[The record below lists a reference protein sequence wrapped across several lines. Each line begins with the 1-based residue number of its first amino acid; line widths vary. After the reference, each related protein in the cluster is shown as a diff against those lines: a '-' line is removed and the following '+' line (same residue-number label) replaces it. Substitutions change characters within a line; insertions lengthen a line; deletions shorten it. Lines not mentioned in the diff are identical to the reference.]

1 MTSRNELIV
10 DASNN
15 VFHNMYSNSVTPSAI
30 IGYNNATGN
39 IVLTKGNTF
48 GTPTITIN
56 NIRTTINDVVHFGT
70 ITNNSP
76 LDGDVWFDGTKFNF
90 RSGGATNYFKTQLS
104 QLNDISFSSLT
115 NNDVLIYIS
124 ATNTW
129 ENYHLT
135 GALFN
140 STTKSISVIPSIAA
154 SSDVKLTGISNDQ
167 LMVYNA
173 TDSAWENY
181 TLSGVTF
188 NDTTKII
195 SITPPTLATLSDIYL
210 SSLGGYNMLVYDNGI
225 DKWENYSFNG
235 VSFNSTLKTIT
246 ITPGTSSIVQSGSLI
261 IANGT
266 STVTYS
272 SPYSN
277 PPNLYY
283 TLSGVSS
290 NNVNIVISNPTT
302 TGFGVTMTGVILQT
316 THSFNYFTID
326 DSSITLDNIL
336 CITRTPR
343 GNIAVTFTHSMGN
356 GTVELV
362 YVEST
367 DINGYEWNTPNLIT
381 TTSVYEN
388 IISPNFVTNIC
399 YIDGYPMIVTYNNYN
414 IYKFYATTI
423 GGTTWNSPVLLVN
436 RSSTSEIYCFINGTT
451 RSYIFAGTSSN
462 NSYLIYGNDKYGT
475 SFTTVTITSPNIITS
490 WVKAVILK
498 SGFPAIIFQDTHT
511 GGVTNLV
518 YWYMN
523 TATTLNATT
532 TILND
537 ISNQTTKSTQC
548 ELILINGKPGFVYY
562 YSYGT
567 THVRI
572 KLGADNNGT
581 SYTSYIL
588 VADLTSYV
596 DSTNFGTN
604 YGLLN
609 LSFSSMSAIHTG
621 SYVVVVL
628 FLVYAGTIG
637 SQTYNGEDRYYT
649 RCYTVSSSDEG
660 NTWGAPI
667 YISNVTFYASFT
679 SGATMQP
686 KILTLDTETI
696 MILYLDNTTQIIKA
710 LVVSAIGTGG
720 VLTWTASDRTTNYNT
735 LSLNKST
742 DVIQSNG
749 NIYFDGLH
757 FNFRESGLNKTIKM
771 NLSEMN
777 DISFSNINP
786 DNIIVYNSTDNKWE
800 NYSLIGVIINDATKT
815 ITFSQPTYAS
825 LPDISFV
832 GLANDNIPVYNSIS
846 SSWKNYSLTGVTFN
860 DASRTIT
867 VSAPSINT
875 CTDVTLASLAND
887 QIFVYNSVFGK
898 WRNYSLLGTY
908 LTFNDVAKTITV
920 AAPSIATCTD
930 VLLTGATAGNL
941 LQYDG
946 IRWQNIGALPQSYIT
961 GLVTALSSK
970 VSTSSIN
977 IANGICPLDNS
988 GYVPVSNLGNLVTS
1002 VNSVS
1007 GAISF
1012 AGGAGMTL
1020 TVTGSTLTITNTS
1033 SSLATLTDCS
1043 IVSPVNDSMLIY
1055 NTTSGRW
1062 LNYRAIGATFNDIAQ
1077 TVTFLPPA
1085 IANSSDVTITSLVAN
1100 NMLQYNGSKWVN
1112 IGSLSQ
1118 SFISGL
1124 VTDLANRPLLS
1135 SVGANNGICPL
1146 NGLGYVAQQ
1155 YLSGVVYNINGLTGN
1170 ITLAAGAGLSM
1181 ATVGNSLTITNALST
1196 MTIAGLTD
1204 CSVTTPVSG
1213 NMLIYNGVSGKWKN
1227 YSTVGM
1233 SYNHTTNVVTISAL
1247 AINSCTDVTIS
1258 GLANDNLLIYN
1269 SAANKWENYT
1279 INGAIFDDGT
1289 KTMTVAGTTFIA
1301 NLLGDVN
1308 ITSPANG
1315 DILQYNSTTSKWTN
1329 VQTLATVV
1337 NTVFGINNTLL
1348 TTQTSPQTVVGA
1360 VQNQIIQTSFVDG
1373 TGGLIAFVNNTSA
1386 STIRPVNISIGGVG
1400 ANWSINGDGYGQP
1413 SGNVQTIATVITNLY
1428 DGNNGTSVYIGGGY
1442 PYTRINYS
1450 FPTSFNLQDIYIV
1463 YVPGNYPGTIAV
1475 TQNIQVY
1482 GSTNLNDFSNLTN
1495 ITTGMTLLYT
1505 ATGSNTSLNTSLVIN
1520 ATFAF
1525 NVYSVFLQNS
1535 STAPSTIL
1543 RELQFVQAA
1552 GGVSGLFSGTNF
1564 TLTTNTTTG
1573 FPDITYLDLT
1583 TQNISYNYNNL
1594 LLYEAYRRLFPV
1606 VRTSSSIKIGTW
1618 LISDISGTLN
1628 FNNGTLEFS
1637 INSSGNLFVNG
1648 TVAIGGNTTI
1658 GGNLIVSGNL
1668 TWNGGTTSIQ
1678 SILSTVTGLNQ
1689 NLILVNNCISSAYVI
1704 QNQTLQTTFVDT
1716 SNGSFIY
1723 INNSSAS
1730 VIKPSNITVGG
1741 VGANWSINADG
1752 YGQPSGNVQTMATVI
1767 TNLYDGMSSTGI
1779 YILGGFPYI
1788 RINFYF
1794 PLAIIIQGLYLVYR
1808 YGNYPG
1814 TSSLAFNLQIYGS
1827 NTNTDF
1833 TNLTNVTTGMTL
1845 LTSVSS
1851 TATSFNGTVNVT
1863 TSLSY
1868 NVYSIFLQNATL
1880 ASSMYIQECQIIQAM
1895 GGFIGL
1901 ISNTDFSITSD
1912 STTGYPN
1919 ITYLNISPQNI
1930 TYNYNNLLL
1939 YEAYRRLY
1947 PVVRSPSIIKIGTWL
1962 ISDIS
1967 GTLNYNNGTLGF
1979 SINPSGNV
1987 FTNGTMTIGGN
1998 TTIGGNLVVTGDLS
2012 WNNGAA
2018 SIQSI
2023 LSSMS
2028 GLSQNFT
2035 LINNVVASANVV
2047 QNLTLQPAY
2056 SDSANSPF
2064 IFINNTSASTIKP
2077 VNIAIGGVGSN
2088 WSINADGYGQ
2098 PSGNVQTLATV
2109 ITNLYDGMS
2118 STGIYLLG
2126 GYPFI
2131 RINYYY
2137 SLAIIIQSLYLVY
2150 KYGNYPGTTTLAF
2163 NLQVYGSNTNSDFTN
2178 LTNVTTGMT
2187 LLTSMSS
2194 TATSFNGTINITT
2207 SSSYNVYSIFLQN
2220 GTGIASMNIQECQ
2233 IVQAPGGFT
2242 GLVSTTDFS
2251 ISTDATT
2258 GYPDITYTNAISQ
2271 NITYNFNNMLL
2282 YESYRRIYPVI
2293 RSTSNIKVGTWN
2305 ILDTAGTLKFNTTM
2319 MTLSATGD
2327 LSIAGNLSITGNLP
2341 SISRL
2346 NDILFTTLAN
2356 DNLLIYTA
2364 SLSKWQNYTISG
2376 AVINDATRTINMGSA
2391 ISLNSDV
2398 SLGTLSNNNF
2408 LVYNTTSSKWENF
2421 AMSGITFNNVAK
2433 TGVVAMTSLT
2443 DTLIVT
2449 PTNDNLLVYNATSS
2463 KWQNYTIS
2471 GATINDTNKT
2481 IAISSPSVATC
2492 TDVLLSGI
2500 SNDNLLVYNATSTK
2514 WQNYTVSGAIIN
2526 DTARTISLSNASIA
2540 SCSDVLLSSLT
2551 NDNILLYN
2559 NTALKWENYYL
2570 NGFNVNDTTRTVMA
2584 TGTISTASDAVMT
2597 SLSGQNLLYYNSFN
2611 SKWQNG
2617 LGLTTRGDLLVF
2629 DTNYNRMPVGTNNQF
2644 LIANS
2649 SQTSGL
2655 QWSNT
2660 LLDGTNLKITNVTTA
2675 TKIAQFSCA
2684 SLTGTS
2690 TFSFPTIIT
2699 SDNLVSD
2706 TSFSNLSN
2714 KTLTDHSNSC
2724 VASVLKTGTNNATDV
2739 TLTIGNPT
2747 AGQFLIASSSTTAGW
2762 SNLIDAN
2769 LIIVDDVDSTKKLQF
2784 QLGFITTG
2792 TTVTLAIP
2800 NYNDT
2805 LVVLSGSQAIINK
2818 TLTDHTNSCV
2828 ASVLKTGTSNATNVT
2843 LSTGNPIAGQFLMA
2857 TSSTTAGWS
2866 NIVDN
2871 IFTIIDETDPTKK
2884 LQFET
2889 NLITTGTTV
2898 ILSAPNYSDTIAV
2911 LNSSQ
2916 NMSNKTL
2923 TDHTNSCLA
2932 SVLKTGTDN
2941 TTNVT
2946 LTTGNPSGLHQT
2958 LMTTSTTAATW
2969 KTPTLEYL
2977 DDITLSSPSVGH
2989 MLYYDLTALKWKNLP
3004 LGTNNQVLSVNTSV
3018 AGSNLQWVTNQIK
3031 SYANAFFTNVTYNLV
3046 LGTNT
3051 PTKLVQPFSISDVYN
3066 FNVSNTN
3073 SEMTFIGSTTRFKI
3087 ECCITAAI
3095 TNGTDTFQ
3103 VNVQKDSGGTITQ
3116 ISNNVY
3122 FLSNVINNATIV
3134 TVSSLL
3140 PNDIIYISANN
3151 STATGLTT
3159 LTFYESSL
3167 TLTVV

>member
-39 IVLTKGNTF
+39 LVLTKGNTF

-56 NIRTTINDVVHFGT
+56 NLRTTINDIVHFGT

-104 QLNDISFSSLT
+104 QLNDISFTSLT

-124 ATNTW
+124 STNTW

-167 LMVYNA
+167 LLVYNA
-173 TDSAWENY
+173 TDSSWENY

-261 IANGT
+261 IANGI

-290 NNVNIVISNPTT
+290 NNVNIVMSNPTT
-302 TGFGVTMTGVILQT
+302 TGFGITMSGVILQT
-316 THSFNYFTID
+316 THDFNYFTID
-326 DSSITLDNIL
+326 DASIIQDNL
-336 CITRTPR
+336 LSITRTPR
-343 GNIAVTFTHSMGN
+343 GNIAVTFSHSMGN
-356 GTVELV
+356 GTVQLI
-362 YVEST
+362 YVESS
-367 DINGYEWNTPNLIT
+367 DINGNEWNTPNLIT
-381 TTSVYEN
+381 TTSSYEN
-388 IISPNFVTNIC
+388 IISPNFVTNIG
-399 YIDGYPMIVTYNNYN
+399 YLDGYPMIVTYNNYN
-414 IYKFYATTI
+414 IYKFSATTNN
-423 GGTTWNSPVLLVN
+423 GTNWNSPVLLVN
-436 RSSTSEIYCFINGTT
+436 RSTSNEIYCFINGTT
-451 RSYIFAGTSSN
+451 RPYIFAGSSSN

-475 SFTTVTITSPNIITS
+475 AFTTVTFTSPNIIKS
-490 WVKAVILK
+490 WVKAIILK
-498 SGFPAIIFQDTHT
+498 SGFPAIIFQDTYT

-537 ISNQTTKSTQC
+537 ISNQTTKATQC
-548 ELILINGKPGFVYY
+548 ELILINGKPAFVYY
-562 YSYGT
+562 YSYGAT
-567 THVRI
+567 QVRI

-588 VADLTSYV
+588 VADLANYINSA
-596 DSTNFGTN
+596 NFGTD

-609 LSFSSMSAIHTG
+609 MSFSSMGAIHTG

-637 SQTYNGEDRYYT
+637 SQTYNGEDKYYT

-667 YISNVTFYASFT
+667 FINSVTFYASFT
-679 SGATMQP
+679 NGATMQP
-686 KILTLDTETI
+686 KILTLDLETI

-720 VLTWTASDRTTNYNT
+720 VLTWTASDKSTNYNT

-742 DVIQSNG
+742 DVIQTNG

-832 GLANDNIPVYNSIS
+832 GLANDNISVYNSIS

-867 VSAPSINT
+867 VSAPSIST

-920 AAPSIATCTD
+920 ASPSIATCTD

-946 IRWQNIGALPQSYIT
+946 TKWQNISALPQSYIT

-970 VSTSSIN
+970 IAIASIN

-1002 VNSVS
+1002 INSVS

-1043 IVSPVNDSMLIY
+1043 IVSPINDSMLIY

-1112 IGSLSQ
+1112 IGSLPQ

-1124 VTDLANRPLLS
+1124 VTDLANRVLLS
-1135 SVGANNGICPL
+1135 SVGASNGICPL

-1155 YLSGVVYNINGLTGN
+1155 YLSGVVYNLNGLTGN

-1204 CSVTTPVSG
+1204 CSINTPVAG
-1213 NMLIYNGVSGKWKN
+1213 NMLIYNSISGKWKN

-1247 AINSCTDVTIS
+1247 AINSCTDVVIS

-1279 INGAIFDDGT
+1279 INGAIFDDNT

-1315 DILQYNSTTSKWTN
+1315 DVLQYNSTTSKWTN
-1329 VQTLATVV
+1329 VQTLVTVV

-1348 TTQTSPQTVVGA
+1348 TTQTSPQTVIGA
-1360 VQNQIIQTSFVDG
+1360 IQNQVISTVFTDTTS
-1373 TGGLIAFVNNTSA
+1373 GLIAFINNTSA
-1386 STIRPVNISIGGVG
+1386 STIRPTNISIGGVG
-1400 ANWSINGDGYGQP
+1400 AFWSMQQNGGAP
-1413 SGNVQTIATVITNLY
+1413 WASVQTVSQLITFLY
-1428 DGNNGTSVYIGGGY
+1428 DGNSSNGVYIGGGF
-1442 PYTRINYS
+1442 PFIRINYS
-1450 FPTSFNLQDIYIV
+1450 FPTSFNLQNLYMV
-1463 YVPGNYPGTIAV
+1463 YYYSQGVGIA
-1475 TQNIQVY
+1475 QNIQVY

-1495 ITTGMTLLYT
+1495 VTTGMTLLFSGS
-1505 ATGSNTSLNTSLVIN
+1505 GSNLTVNTTFSIN
-1520 ATFAF
+1520 ASFAF
-1525 NVYSVFLQNS
+1525 NVYSVFVQNS
-1535 STAPSTIL
+1535 SSAGTIYIN
-1543 RELQFVQAA
+1543 ELQFVQAA
-1552 GGVSGLFSGTNF
+1552 GGVSGLVAGTDF
-1564 TLTTNTTTG
+1564 TLTTNATTG

-1583 TQNISYNYNNL
+1583 TQNISYNFNNL

-1606 VRTSSSIKIGTW
+1606 VRTSSAIKIGTWNIIDSSGTLNYNNGTLEFSIGSTGNVFANGTMTIIGNTSIGGNLTVSGNLSWNGGTTTIQSILSSVTGLNQNLILVNNVIASAAVTQNQTVQTSYVDINNGAFIFVNNTSASTIRPTNMNVGGVGSYWSMIQNGGAPWSSQQTPISTVISNLYDNNSGTGIYIGGGYPYIRINYYYPLAFIIQGLYVVYNYSQGVGLAANIQIYGSNTTTDFTNLTNVTTGMTLLSSVSTISTNFNGTINIVTSSSFNVYSIFFQNSSTTGTMYLNELTVIQAIGGFIGLVAGTDFSVSSNSTTGFPDITYLNTLSQNITYNFDNLLLYEAYRRLYPVVRSSSSIKIGTW

-1628 FNNGTLEFS
+1628 MNNGSLEFS
-1637 INSSGNLFVNG
+1637 
-1648 TVAIGGNTTI
+1648 
-1658 GGNLIVSGNL
+1658 
-1668 TWNGGTTSIQ
+1668 
-1678 SILSTVTGLNQ
+1678 LS
-1689 NLILVNNCISSAYVI
+1689 
-1704 QNQTLQTTFVDT
+1704 
-1716 SNGSFIY
+1716 
-1723 INNSSAS
+1723 
-1730 VIKPSNITVGG
+1730 
-1741 VGANWSINADG
+1741 
-1752 YGQPSGNVQTMATVI
+1752 
-1767 TNLYDGMSSTGI
+1767 
-1779 YILGGFPYI
+1779 
-1788 RINFYF
+1788 
-1794 PLAIIIQGLYLVYR
+1794 
-1808 YGNYPG
+1808 
-1814 TSSLAFNLQIYGS
+1814 
-1827 NTNTDF
+1827 
-1833 TNLTNVTTGMTL
+1833 
-1845 LTSVSS
+1845 
-1851 TATSFNGTVNVT
+1851 
-1863 TSLSY
+1863 
-1868 NVYSIFLQNATL
+1868 
-1880 ASSMYIQECQIIQAM
+1880 
-1895 GGFIGL
+1895 
-1901 ISNTDFSITSD
+1901 
-1912 STTGYPN
+1912 
-1919 ITYLNISPQNI
+1919 
-1930 TYNYNNLLL
+1930 
-1939 YEAYRRLY
+1939 
-1947 PVVRSPSIIKIGTWL
+1947 
-1962 ISDIS
+1962 
-1967 GTLNYNNGTLGF
+1967 
-1979 SINPSGNV
+1979 PSGNV
-1987 FTNGTMTIGGN
+1987 FTNGTMTINNN
-1998 TTIGGNLVVTGDLS
+1998 TSIGGDLIVSGNLS
-2012 WNNGAA
+2012 WNNGA
-2018 SIQSI
+2018 STIQSI
-2023 LSSMS
+2023 LNTMV

-2035 LINNVVASANVV
+2035 LLSNIIASATVV
-2047 QNLTLQPAY
+2047 QNQLLSPSY
-2056 SDSANSPF
+2056 SDNLNGAF
-2064 IFINNTSASTIKP
+2064 IFTNNTSAATIRP
-2077 VNIAIGGVGSN
+2077 TNIIVAGVGAN
-2088 WSINADGYGQ
+2088 WSMTQNGGAPWQSI
-2098 PSGNVQTLATV
+2098 QTPIATV
-2109 ITNLYDGMS
+2109 ISNLYDGNN
-2118 STGIYLLG
+2118 GALVYIG
-2126 GYPFI
+2126 GGNPFI
-2131 RINYYY
+2131 RVNYYY
-2137 SLAIIIQSLYLVY
+2137 PVAFIIQSAYIVY
-2150 KYGNYPGTTTLAF
+2150 WYSQGTGLAC
-2163 NLQVYGSNTNSDFTN
+2163 NIQIYASNTNSDFTN

-2187 LLTSMSS
+2187 LLTSYTSS
-2194 TATSFNGTINITT
+2194 ALTFNNTLNILTQ
-2207 SSSYNVYSIFLQN
+2207 SSYNVYSIFFQNSLTTGTLALSELQL
-2220 GTGIASMNIQECQ
+2220 
-2233 IVQAPGGFT
+2233 VQAPGGFV
-2242 GLVSTTDFS
+2242 GLYSGTDFNVAV
-2251 ISTDATT
+2251 DATT
-2258 GYPDITYTNAISQ
+2258 GYPTLTYINPISQ
-2271 NITYNFNNMLL
+2271 SITYNYNNLL
-2282 YESYRRIYPVI
+2282 LHQAYNRLYPVV
-2293 RSTSNIKVGTWN
+2293 RSTSNIKIGTWS

-2327 LSIAGNLSITGNLP
+2327 LSIAGNLSLTGNLP

-2346 NDILFTTLAN
+2346 SDISFTTLAN
-2356 DNLLIYTA
+2356 DNLLVYTA

-2376 AVINDATRTINMGSA
+2376 AVINDAARTINMGSA

-2398 SLGTLSNNNF
+2398 SLGTLTNNNF

-2421 AMSGITFNNVAK
+2421 TMTGITFNNVAK
-2433 TGVVAMTSLT
+2433 TGVVAMTSLI

-2463 KWQNYTIS
+2463 KWQNYSIS
-2471 GATINDTNKT
+2471 GATINDTSKT

-2492 TDVLLSGI
+2492 TDVLLTGI

-2514 WQNYTVSGAIIN
+2514 WQNYSISGAIIN
-2526 DTARTISLSNASIA
+2526 DTARTISLANASIA
-2540 SCSDVLLSSLT
+2540 ACSDVLISSLT
-2551 NDNILLYN
+2551 NDNILVYN
-2559 NTALKWENYYL
+2559 NTALKWQNYYL

-2597 SLSGQNLLYYNSFN
+2597 SLAGQNLLYYNSFN
-2611 SKWQNG
+2611 SKWQNA

-2660 LLDGTNLKITNVTTA
+2660 LLDGTNLKITNATTA

-2684 SLTGTS
+2684 NLTGTS
-2690 TFSFPTIIT
+2690 TFNFPAILT
-2699 SDNLVSD
+2699 SDNLISD

-2714 KTLTDHSNSC
+2714 KTLIDHSNSC
-2724 VASVLKTGTNNATDV
+2724 IASVLKTGTNNSTDV
-2739 TLTIGNPT
+2739 TLTTGNPI

-2769 LIIVDDVDSTKKLQF
+2769 LIIVDDIDATKKLQF

-2792 TTVTLAIP
+2792 TTITMIIP
-2800 NYNDT
+2800 NYSDT
-2805 LVVLSGSQAIINK
+2805 IVVLSGSQSLINK
-2818 TLTDHTNSCV
+2818 TLTDHTNSCI
-2828 ASVLKTGTSNATNVT
+2828 ASVLKTGTSNASDVT
-2843 LSTGNPIAGQFLMA
+2843 LSIGNPTAGQFLMA

-2866 NIVDN
+2866 NIIDN
-2871 IFTIIDETDPTKK
+2871 VFTIVDETDPTKK

-2898 ILSAPNYSDTIAV
+2898 TLSVPNYSDTIAV

-2916 NMSNKTL
+2916 SLSNKTL
-2923 TDHTNSCLA
+2923 TDHTNSCIA
-2932 SVLKTGTDN
+2932 SVLKTGTGN
-2941 TTNVT
+2941 TTNVS
-2946 LTTGNPSGLHQT
+2946 LSTGNPTGSHQT
-2958 LMTTSTTAATW
+2958 LMTTSTTTATW
-2969 KTPTLEYL
+2969 NTPTLEFL
-2977 DDITLSSPSVGH
+2977 GDVTLSTLSIGH
-2989 MLYYDLTALKWKNLP
+2989 LLYYNLTSLKWENLP
-3004 LGTNNQVLSVNTSV
+3004 LGTNNQILAVNTSV

-3031 SYANAFFTNVTYNLV
+3031 SYANAFFTSSTYDLV

-3051 PTKLVQPFSISDVYN
+3051 ITKLIQPFSVSDVYN

-3073 SEMTFIGSTTRFKI
+3073 SEVTFIGSTTKFKV
-3087 ECCITAAI
+3087 ECCLTAAV

-3103 VNVQKDSGGTITQ
+3103 VSIQKDSGGTITQ

-3122 FLSNVINNATIV
+3122 FSSNVISNASIV
-3134 TVSSLL
+3134 TISSLL
-3140 PNDIIYISANN
+3140 PNDIIYIAATNFSA
-3151 STATGLTT
+3151 SGLAT
-3159 LTFYESSL
+3159 LTFYEGSL

>member
-56 NIRTTINDVVHFGT
+56 NIRTTINDIVHFGT

-76 LDGDVWFDGTKFNF
+76 LNGDVWFDGTKFNF

-104 QLNDISFSSLT
+104 QLNDVSLSSLT
-115 NNDVLIYIS
+115 NNDVMIYIS

-154 SSDVKLTGISNDQ
+154 SSDVKLTGISNNH

-195 SITPPTLATLSDIYL
+195 SITSPTLATLSDIYL

-266 STVTYS
+266 STITYS

-290 NNVNIVISNPTT
+290 NNVNVVISNPTI

-316 THSFNYFTID
+316 THNFDYFTID
-326 DSSITLDNIL
+326 DSSITRDNIL
-336 CITRTPR
+336 CVTRTPR
-343 GNIAVTFTHSMGN
+343 GNIGVTFSHSMGN
-356 GTVELV
+356 GTIELI
-362 YVEST
+362 YVESK
-367 DINGYEWNTPNLIT
+367 DINGNEWNTPNLIT
-381 TTSVYEN
+381 TTSIYEN
-388 IISPNFVTNIC
+388 IISPNFITNIC
-399 YIDGYPMIVTYNNYN
+399 YIDGYPMITTYNNYN
-414 IYKFYATTI
+414 IYKFYATSI
-423 GGTTWNSPVLLVN
+423 SGTSWNSPVLLLN
-436 RSSTSEIYCFINGTT
+436 RSTTSEIYCFINGTT
-451 RSYIFAGTSSN
+451 RPYIFAGTSSN
-462 NSYLIYGNDKYGT
+462 NSYLIYGDDKYGT

-498 SGFPAIIFQDTHT
+498 SGFPAIIFQDTYT

-523 TATTLNATT
+523 TAITLNATT

-537 ISNQTTKSTQC
+537 ISNQTTKVTQC

-562 YSYGT
+562 YFYGAT
-567 THVRI
+567 QVRI

-588 VADLTSYV
+588 VADLVSYV

-609 LSFSSMSAIHTG
+609 LSFSSMNAIHTG

-628 FLVYAGTIG
+628 FLVYAGTTG
-637 SQTYNGEDRYYT
+637 SQTYNGEDKYYT

-667 YISNVTFYASFT
+667 YIGNVTFYASFT

-686 KILTLDTETI
+686 KILTLDVETI
-696 MILYLDNTTQIIKA
+696 MILYLDNITQVVKA

-757 FNFRESGLNKTIKM
+757 FNFKESGLNKTIKI

-786 DNIIVYNSTDNKWE
+786 NNIIVYNSTDNKWE

-832 GLANDNIPVYNSIS
+832 GLANNNIPVYSSIS

-860 DASRTIT
+860 DVSRTIS

-875 CTDVTLASLAND
+875 CTDVILASLANN

-908 LTFNDVAKTITV
+908 LTFNDVSKTITV
-920 AAPSIATCTD
+920 ATPSVATCTD

-946 IRWQNIGALPQSYIT
+946 TKWQNIGALPQSYVT

-1002 VNSVS
+1002 INSIS

-1012 AGGAGMTL
+1012 AGGTGMTL
-1020 TVTGSTLTITNTS
+1020 TITGSTLTISNTS
-1033 SSLATLTDCS
+1033 SSLATQTDCS
-1043 IVSPVNDSMLIY
+1043 IISPINNNMLIY
-1055 NTTSGRW
+1055 NTTSGKW

-1124 VTDLANRPLLS
+1124 VSDLAIRPLLS

-1204 CSVTTPVSG
+1204 CSIATPVSG

-1269 SAANKWENYT
+1269 SATNKWENYT

-1308 ITSPANG
+1308 ITSPASG
-1315 DILQYNSTTSKWTN
+1315 DVLQYNSKTSKWTN
-1329 VQTLATVV
+1329 VQTLATVI

-1348 TTQTSPQTVVGA
+1348 TTQTSSQTVIDA
-1360 VQNQIIQTSFVDG
+1360 IQNQIISTVFTD
-1373 TGGLIAFVNNTSA
+1373 TICGLIAFINNTSA
-1386 STIRPVNISIGGVG
+1386 STIRPTNISIGGVG
-1400 ANWSINGDGYGQP
+1400 AFWSMQQNYGVPWQSIQTVSQLINY
-1413 SGNVQTIATVITNLY
+1413 LY
-1428 DGNNGTSVYIGGGY
+1428 DGNSSNGVYIGGGF
-1442 PYTRINYS
+1442 PFIRINYS
-1450 FPTSFNLQDIYIV
+1450 FPTSFNLQNLYIV
-1463 YVPGNYPGTIAV
+1463 YYYSQGVGIA
-1475 TQNIQVY
+1475 QNIQVY
-1482 GSTNLNDFSNLTN
+1482 GSTNLNDLSNLTN
-1495 ITTGMTLLYT
+1495 VTTGMTLLFS
-1505 ATGSNTSLNTSLVIN
+1505 GSSSNLTVNTTFSIN
-1520 ATFAF
+1520 ASFAF
-1525 NVYSVFLQNS
+1525 NVYSVFVQNS
-1535 STAPSTIL
+1535 SSAGTIYIN
-1543 RELQFVQAA
+1543 ELQFVQAA
-1552 GGVSGLFSGTNF
+1552 GGVSGLVAGTDF
-1564 TLTTNTTTG
+1564 TLTTNATTG
-1573 FPDITYLDLT
+1573 FPDITYLNLT
-1583 TQNISYNYNNL
+1583 TQNISYNFNNL

-1606 VRTSSSIKIGTW
+1606 IRTSSAIKIGTW
-1618 LISDISGTLN
+1618 NVIDSSGTLN

-1637 INSSGNLFVNG
+1637 ISSVGNVFANG
-1648 TVAIGGNTTI
+1648 TMTIIGNTNV
-1658 GGNLIVSGNL
+1658 GGNLTVSGNL
-1668 TWNGGTTSIQ
+1668 SWNGGTTTIQ
-1678 SILSTVTGLNQ
+1678 SILSSVTGLNQ
-1689 NLILVNNCISSAYVI
+1689 NLILVNNVIASSTVL
-1704 QNQTLQTTFVDT
+1704 QNQTIQTSYVDT
-1716 SNGSFIY
+1716 NNGSFIFV
-1723 INNSSAS
+1723 NNTSAS
-1730 VIKPSNITVGG
+1730 TIRPTNMNVGG
-1741 VGANWSINADG
+1741 VGMNWSMIQYVG
-1752 YGQPSGNVQTMATVI
+1752 VPWQSQQTPIATVI
-1767 TNLYDGMSSTGI
+1767 SNLYDNNNGTGI
-1779 YILGGFPYI
+1779 YIGGGYPYI
-1788 RINFYF
+1788 RINYYYSLSF
-1794 PLAIIIQGLYLVYR
+1794 IIQGLYLVYS
-1808 YGNYPG
+1808 YSQG
-1814 TSSLAFNLQIYGS
+1814 TGLAANIQIYGS
-1827 NTNTDF
+1827 NTTTDF

-1845 LTSVSS
+1845 LSS
-1851 TATSFNGTVNVT
+1851 ISTISTTFNGTINIVT
-1863 TSLSY
+1863 SSSF
-1868 NVYSIFLQNATL
+1868 NVYSIFFQN
-1880 ASSMYIQECQIIQAM
+1880 SSTTGTMYLTELTVVQAI

-1901 ISNTDFSITSD
+1901 VAGTDFSISTN
-1912 STTGYPN
+1912 STTGFPD
-1919 ITYLNISPQNI
+1919 ITYLNTLSQNI
-1930 TYNYNNLLL
+1930 TYNFDNLLL

-1947 PVVRSPSIIKIGTWL
+1947 PVVRSSSSIKIGSWL

-1967 GTLNYNNGTLGF
+1967 GTLNMNNGSLEF
-1979 SINPSGNV
+1979 RLSPSGNV
-1987 FTNGTMTIGGN
+1987 FTNGTMTINNN
-1998 TTIGGNLVVTGDLS
+1998 TSIGGDLIVSGNLS
-2012 WNNGAA
+2012 WNNGA
-2018 SIQSI
+2018 STIQSI
-2023 LSSMS
+2023 LNTMV

-2035 LINNVVASANVV
+2035 LLSNVVASATVV
-2047 QNLTLQPAY
+2047 QNQLLSPSY
-2056 SDSANSPF
+2056 SENLNGAF
-2064 IFINNTSASTIKP
+2064 IFTNNTSAATIRP
-2077 VNIAIGGVGSN
+2077 TNIIVAGVGAN
-2088 WSINADGYGQ
+2088 WSMTQYNGAPWQ
-2098 PSGNVQTLATV
+2098 SLQTPIATV
-2109 ITNLYDGMS
+2109 ISNLYDGNN
-2118 STGIYLLG
+2118 GAVVYIG
-2126 GYPFI
+2126 GGNPFI

-2137 SLAIIIQSLYLVY
+2137 PVAFIIQSAYIIY
-2150 KYGNYPGTTTLAF
+2150 SYSQGTGLAC
-2163 NLQVYGSNTNSDFTN
+2163 NIQIYASNTNSDFTN

-2187 LLTSMSS
+2187 LLTSFSS
-2194 TATSFNGTINITT
+2194 SALTFNNTLNILTQ
-2207 SSSYNVYSIFLQN
+2207 SSYNVYSIFFQNSLTTGTLSLSELQL
-2220 GTGIASMNIQECQ
+2220 
-2233 IVQAPGGFT
+2233 VQAPGGFV
-2242 GLVSTTDFS
+2242 GLYSGTDFNVAV
-2251 ISTDATT
+2251 DATT
-2258 GYPDITYTNAISQ
+2258 GFPTLTYINPISQ
-2271 NITYNFNNMLL
+2271 SITYNYNNLL
-2282 YESYRRIYPVI
+2282 LHQAYNRLYPVV
-2293 RSTSNIKVGTWN
+2293 RSTSNIKVGTWS
-2305 ILDTAGTLKFNTTM
+2305 ILDTAGTLKFNNTM

-2327 LSIAGNLSITGNLP
+2327 LSIAGSLSLTGNLP

-2346 NDILFTTLAN
+2346 SDISFTTLAN
-2356 DNLLIYTA
+2356 NNLLIYTA

-2376 AVINDATRTINMGSA
+2376 AVINDAARTINMGSA

-2398 SLGTLSNNNF
+2398 SLTTLTNNNF
-2408 LVYNTTSSKWENF
+2408 LVYNTTSKWENF
-2421 AMSGITFNNVAK
+2421 SMSGITFNNVAK
-2433 TGVVAMTSLT
+2433 TGIIAMTSLT
-2443 DTLIVT
+2443 DTLINT
-2449 PTNDNLLVYNATSS
+2449 PTNNNLLIYNASAS
-2463 KWQNYTIS
+2463 KWQNYSIS
-2471 GATINDTNKT
+2471 GAIINDTNKT
-2481 IAISSPSVATC
+2481 IAISSPSLATC
-2492 TDVLLSGI
+2492 TDVLFSSI
-2500 SNDNLLVYNATSTK
+2500 SNNNLLMYNVTSTK
-2514 WQNYTVSGAIIN
+2514 WQNYTISGAIIN
-2526 DTARTISLSNASIA
+2526 DTARTISLSTASLA

-2551 NDNILLYN
+2551 NNNILLYN
-2559 NTALKWENYYL
+2559 NTALKWQNYYL
-2570 NGFNVNDTTRTVMA
+2570 NGFNVNDTTRTIMA
-2584 TGTISTASDAVMT
+2584 TGTISTASDAVMIGLT
-2597 SLSGQNLLYYNSFN
+2597 GQNLLYYNSFN
-2611 SKWQNG
+2611 SKWQNA
-2617 LGLTTRGDLLVF
+2617 LGLTNRGDLLVF

-2660 LLDGTNLKITNVTTA
+2660 LLDGTNFKITNTTTA
-2675 TKIAQFSCA
+2675 IKIAQFSCA
-2684 SLTGTS
+2684 NLIGTS
-2690 TFSFPTIIT
+2690 TFNFPAIFT

-2724 VASVLKTGTNNATDV
+2724 IASVLKTGTNNSTDV
-2739 TLTIGNPT
+2739 TLTVGNPI
-2747 AGQFLIASSSTTAGW
+2747 AGQFLVASSFTTAGW

-2769 LIIVDDVDSTKKLQF
+2769 LTIVDDIDTTKKLQF

-2792 TTVTLAIP
+2792 TTVTLVIP

-2805 LVVLSGSQAIINK
+2805 IVVSSGPQSLINK
-2818 TLTDHTNSCV
+2818 TLIDHTNSCI
-2828 ASVLKTGTSNATNVT
+2828 ASVLKTGTSNATDVT
-2843 LSTGNPIAGQFLMA
+2843 LSIGNPIAGQFLMA

-2866 NIVDN
+2866 HIIDN
-2871 IFTIIDETDPTKK
+2871 IFTIVDAIDPTKK
-2884 LQFET
+2884 LQFKT
-2889 NLITTGTTV
+2889 NLINTGTT
-2898 ILSAPNYSDTIAV
+2898 ITLSAPNYSDTIAV
-2911 LNSSQ
+2911 LNNSQ
-2916 NMSNKTL
+2916 ILINKIL
-2923 TDHTNSCLA
+2923 TDHTNSCIA
-2932 SVLKTGTDN
+2932 SVLKTGTNN
-2941 TTNVT
+2941 TTNVA
-2946 LTTGNPSGLHQT
+2946 LSTGNPTGLHQT
-2958 LMTTSTTAATW
+2958 LMTTSTTTATW
-2969 KTPTLEYL
+2969 KTPYLEYL
-2977 DDITLSSPSVGH
+2977 GDITLSSPSVGH
-2989 MLYYDLTALKWKNLP
+2989 LLYYNLAALKWENLP
-3004 LGTNNQVLSVNTSV
+3004 IGTNNQILSVNTTIP
-3018 AGSNLQWVTNQIK
+3018 GSNLQWVTTQIK
-3031 SYANAFFTNVTYNLV
+3031 SYANAYFTNYTFDLV

-3051 PTKLVQPFSISDVYN
+3051 ITKLVQPFSVSDVYN

-3073 SEMTFIGSTTRFKI
+3073 SEITFIGSATKFKI

-3095 TNGTDTFQ
+3095 TNGTDTFK
-3103 VNVQKDSGGTITQ
+3103 VSIQKNSGGTITQ

-3122 FLSNVINNATIV
+3122 FSSNVISNATII
-3134 TVSSLL
+3134 TISSLL
-3140 PNDIIYISANN
+3140 PNDIIYIAATNYSA
-3151 STATGLTT
+3151 SELTT
-3159 LTFYESSL
+3159 LTFYEGSI